1 MGDDIQSI
9 FREHIRQMTDIEII
23 QRLETCWDRT
33 EEALLLDEIK
43 NRKPNIFAR
52 YYNTI
57 TRQIDVASL
66 ITELKRE
73 VTK

>member
-1 MGDDIQSI
+1 M
-9 FREHIRQMTDIEII
+9 
-23 QRLETCWDRT
+23 
-33 EEALLLDEIK
+33 LDEIK

-57 TRQIDVASL
+57 TRQTDVASL
-66 ITELKRE
+66 MAELKRE

>member
-9 FREHIRQMTDIEII
+9 FREHIRQMTDIEIV
-23 QRLETCWDRT
+23 QRLEKCWDRT

-52 YYNTI
+52 HYNTI